1 MNSFLRNLWLQDEGG
16 EIAEYATIMATILVL
31 VVGTLRLVGLNS
43 SGVFSSVAGILTG
56 GAQPSH

>member
-1 MNSFLRNLWLQDEGG
+1 MNSFLRNLWLQDDGG

-43 SGVFSSVAGILTG
+43 GGVFSSVAAILSS
-56 GAQPSH
+56 GANPAH